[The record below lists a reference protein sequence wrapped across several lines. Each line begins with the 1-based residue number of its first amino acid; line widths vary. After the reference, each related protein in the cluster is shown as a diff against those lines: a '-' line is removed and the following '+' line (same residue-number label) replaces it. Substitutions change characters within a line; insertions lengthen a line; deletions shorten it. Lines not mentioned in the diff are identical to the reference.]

1 MTQRYMT
8 VGRAQ
13 FSFEFLEIFGR
24 WDVIAGN
31 NYERHDEDESRRSLW
46 RRMLGRRHMGGR
58 GREGVSVTHRV
69 IKREAPTSRKRKLRR
84 MRQREEVVP
93 RDWEEEKEENIGE
106 GGGGG
111 GVAGG
116 QVQASRSMAGRKLAV

>member
-1 MTQRYMT
+1 MEKDARQ
-8 VGRAQ
+8 A
-13 FSFEFLEIFGR
+13 
-24 WDVIAGN
+24 A
-31 NYERHDEDESRRSLW
+31 H
-46 RRMLGRRHMGGR
+46 GGR